1 MAKRRNN
8 VHTKPATEDMTA
20 KELVEEVGKPLA
32 EGVAD
37 GLTKNFETELKNAVE
52 EKEPD
57 VLHAKVANCKKVRAR
72 KNPTTDEDN
81 VIDELEEGK
90 VVIVLDSSNPDWT
103 RVELAG
109 GIRAWIMSK
118 YLEVI

>member
-8 VHTKPATEDMTA
+8 VNTKPATEDMTV
-20 KELVEEVGKPLA
+20 KEVGKPLV
-32 EGVAD
+32 EGVTD
-37 GLTKNFETELKNAVE
+37 GLTKKFETKL
-52 EKEPD
+52 EPIQ
-57 VLHAKVANCKKVRAR
+57 AKVTNCKKVRAR

-81 VIDELEEGK
+81 VIDELEKGK
-90 VVIVLDSSNPDWT
+90 TVIVLDSSNPDWT

-109 GIRAWIMSK
+109 GTHAWIMSK

>member
-8 VHTKPATEDMTA
+8 TNTKPATEEVVET
-20 KELVEEVGKPLA
+20 KEEVDA
-32 EGVAD
+32 TE
-37 GLTKNFETELKNAVE
+37 NFETEPETVAE

-57 VLHAKVANCKKVRAR
+57 VLQAKVANCKKVRAR
-72 KNPTTDEDN
+72 KNPTTEEDN
-81 VIDELEEGK
+81 VIDELDEGK
-90 VVIVLDSSNPDWT
+90 VVVILDSSNPDWT

-109 GIRAWIMSK
+109 GTRAWIMSK

>member
-8 VHTKPATEDMTA
+8 VNTKPTTENFGTES
-20 KELVEEVGKPLA
+20 KSVEEVSTP
-32 EGVAD
+32 
-37 GLTKNFETELKNAVE
+37 
-52 EKEPD
+52 EPEPIQ
-57 VLHAKVANCKKVRAR
+57 AKVANCKKVRAR
-72 KNPTTDEDN
+72 KNPTTEEDN

-90 VVIVLDSSNPDWT
+90 TVIILDSSNPDWT

-109 GIRAWIMSK
+109 GTHAWIMSK